1 MIERFISYTEEDGCC
16 NLDFNDSFSADD
28 LADVIVNIFDGHPE
42 FRAGII
48 KAATEI
54 LKPQYPANRPHD
66 IKRPDKV

>member
-1 MIERFISYTEEDGCC
+1 MIERFISYTEEDGVYG
-16 NLDFNDSFSADD
+16 LSYTEDFSADD
-28 LADVIVNIFDGHPE
+28 LADVILNIFDGHPE

-66 IKRPDKV
+66 VKRPDKV